1 MSVDERRILCPG
13 CGMKIPVPR
22 SAKEGDLV
30 ECENCAG
37 VKFRLGKEGGIEI
50 LRLVQLVSV
59 PSSGE
64 RIPIDADTPEGTVIH
79 HGGIDYR
86 LTKEFGTFGLKQLQ

>member
-1 MSVDERRILCPG
+1 MSGEARRISCPG

-22 SAKEGDLV
+22 DAEEGDLI

-37 VKFRLGKEGGIEI
+37 VKFRLGKEGESDI

-59 PSSGE
+59 PSSDE

-79 HGGIDYR
+79 HGGIDYE
-86 LTKEFGTFGLKQLQ
+86 LTKEFGAFGLKQLR